1 MGQVVYNKVVL
12 KKLLKSLVVKIE
24 YKLVKKLIREKPDLK
39 IVGVVGSVGKTGT
52 KKAIATVLDQKYS
65 VAWQD
70 GTYNDITT
78 VPLIFFGLKMPKLT
92 SVFGWLST
100 FHKMKKQIKNYSHD
114 VVVLELGMDM
124 PGEIEEFG
132 KYLKLDIAVV
142 THISEEHME
151 YFEDLDA
158 IAVEELSVQNY
169 SDILVVEKACY
180 EKFKHLIQK
189 DVIVF
194 GHEQP
199 ADAYFVSAGR
209 NLNIFLSE
217 QVLACQTNIHGL
229 HQVNTLVAAAL
240 VGQRLGLSP
249 DQIENGVSSVLPVPG
264 RMQILK
270 GKDGSMIIDDTYNSS
285 PDAAIGALDYLDS
298 LDSNAKIA
306 VLGNMN
312 ELGKFSPD
320 LHKRVAEV
328 AAQKNIDEY
337 ITLGP
342 DANKYFATILQS
354 SSKKVQVFTDPYAIG
369 EYLKS
374 KNLSNTAILFKGSQ
388 FGVYLEEAIKYILA
402 DKSDEQNL
410 VRQSGDWLSKKK
422 KASFKV

>member
-1 MGQVVYNKVVL
+1 ML
-12 KKLLKSLVVKIE
+12 KKQFKSIVVKIE
-24 YKLVKKLIREKPDLK
+24 YRIVARLIKEKPDLK

-70 GTYNDITT
+70 GNYNDITT
-78 VPLIFFGLKMPKLT
+78 IPLIFFDFKMPKLT

-100 FHKMKKQIKNYSHD
+100 FHKMKKQIKNYPHD
-114 VVVLELGMDM
+114 VVVLELGMDI

-151 YFEDLDA
+151 YFEDLE
-158 IAVEELSVQNY
+158 AVASEELSVQNFA
-169 SDILVVEKACY
+169 SVLVVEKACY

-209 NLNIFLSE
+209 NLNIFIGD

-229 HQVNTLVAAAL
+229 HQLNSLVAAAL
-240 VGQRLGLSP
+240 VGQKLGLLP
-249 DQIENGVSSVLPVPG
+249 EQIENGVSSVLPVPG

-270 GKDGSMIIDDTYNSS
+270 GKDGSIIIDDTYNSS
-285 PDAAIGALDYLDS
+285 PDAAIGALDYLDA

-328 AAQKNIDEY
+328 GAQKNIDEY

-342 DANKYFATILQS
+342 DANEYIATTLQS
-354 SSKKVQVFTDPYAIG
+354 ASKKVKTFTDPYKLG
-369 EYLKS
+369 EYLKT
-374 KNLSNTAILFKGSQ
+374 KNLSGTAILFKGSQ

-410 VRQSGDWLSKKK
+410 VRQSGDWISKKK
-422 KASFKV
+422 KAFKIK